1 MDTNLIT
8 AIAAA
13 VAASSGSKNDSTLT
27 VILIAMIAA
36 IPPTLVAMAGLFKS
50 KEAVAGVKEVV
61 SGVREVHLSI
71 NSRLD
76 KWLIAEHN
84 QGIAAGR
91 QQVIGETA
99 DAAAAAV
106 VLAKK
111 SGVPAAAPI
120 PLIPA
125 AVTLTDPQVSHIVA
139 ELMQALESKR
149 TKGE

>member
-1 MDTNLIT
+1 MDTNLVT
-8 AIAAA
+8 VIAAA
-13 VAASSGSKNDSTLT
+13 VAAAGTSSKSDPALS
-27 VILIAMIAA
+27 VILAIAIALIAA

-50 KEAVAGVKEVV
+50 REALAVGKET
-61 SGVREVHLSI
+61 HLSI

-84 QGIAAGR
+84 QGVAAGR

-106 VLAKK
+106 LVANKAGVAPAK
-111 SGVPAAAPI
+111 PI

-125 AVTLTDPQVSHIVA
+125 EITLSEPQVSRIVD
-139 ELMQALESKR
+139 ELMRALEGKPN
-149 TKGE
+149 KE